1 MRTFLQLILFAGPV
15 AGYLAAFA
23 AASDGSMRGH
33 FTGARGAAF
42 ALFAGYV
49 IALALITIAPPPLSP
64 SNGAFGVNLVPLVNS
79 VRCFVPVPG
88 QPPTAHFCIHT
99 IAGNVGMFIPFGLM
113 APFIA
118 PRLGS
123 AKAIFVAAVATSAG
137 IETIQAAG
145 QLIGSPRWADIDD
158 VIFNVAGAMIGY
170 LLIRLAQTR
179 REEATK
185 TEEPLT

>member
-1 MRTFLQLILFAGPV
+1 MRTFLQLVLFVGPV

-23 AASDGSMRGH
+23 SMSDGSVRGH
-33 FTGARGAAF
+33 FTGAWGAAF

-99 IAGNVGMFIPFGLM
+99 IVGNIGMFVPFGLM

-118 PRLGS
+118 PRLSS
-123 AKAIFVAAVATSAG
+123 AKAIFVAAVATSIG
-137 IETIQAAG
+137 IETLQAVG

-158 VIFNVAGAMIGY
+158 VIFNVAGAMIGF
-170 LLIRLAQTR
+170 LLMRLVQMR
-179 REEATK
+179 RQEAA
-185 TEEPLT
+185 